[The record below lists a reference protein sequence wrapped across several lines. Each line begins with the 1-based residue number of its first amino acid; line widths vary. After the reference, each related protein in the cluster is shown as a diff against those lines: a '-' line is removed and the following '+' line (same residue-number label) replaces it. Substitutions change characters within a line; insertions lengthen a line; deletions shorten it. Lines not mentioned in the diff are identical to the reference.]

1 MPGSIVKAQIRRRI
15 WDALTRAGIAGFPG
29 AHGRTPTF
37 AAAGEA
43 VEHLRAHA
51 AWRQARRVLVLSEPV
66 LKAVR
71 RAVVADGKTLV
82 VPDLARTTGWIV
94 EIDPARMEP
103 AAALAVAASFDAAC
117 VELPAGVRC
126 LYGRQ
131 TEPVDLMVVG
141 AVCVDP
147 RGTRVGKGT
156 GEADI
161 VYALGRSRHFLGE
174 ETPVAVIV
182 HDMQVCEE
190 PGARES
196 TDLPIDLISTPRGI
210 QEVRGLHIRP
220 SYLDPV
226 VVTPERL
233 ALFPGLAGVLER
245 EGIAPP
251 VPQQPRSSQ
260 TPQSS
265 RTPRFPQIPQ
275 SSQAPRSPQA
285 PGPAEPP
292 PSTPS

>member
-1 MPGSIVKAQIRRRI
+1 MPGSIVKAQIRGRI
-15 WDALTRAGIAGFPG
+15 WDLLTRAGVAGFPG

-37 AAAGEA
+37 AAAAEA

-51 AWRQARRVLVLSEPV
+51 VWRQARRVLVLSEPV
-66 LKAVR
+66 LKPVR
-71 RAVVADGKTLV
+71 RAAVADGKTLV
-82 VPDLARTTGWIV
+82 VPDLGRTSGWIV
-94 EIDPARMEP
+94 EIDPTQMDPEQAIT
-103 AAALAVAASFDAAC
+103 VATSFESTRLD
-117 VELPAGVRC
+117 LPAGIRC

-131 TEPVDLMVVG
+131 TAPVDLMVVG

-161 VYALGRSRHFLGE
+161 VYALGRSRNFLSE

-210 QEVRGLHIRP
+210 QEVCGLHIRP
-220 SYLDPV
+220 SNLDPT

-233 ALFPGLAGVLER
+233 ALFPGLAGVLAR
-245 EGIAPP
+245 EGLAQNAAP
-251 VPQQPRSSQ
+251 
-260 TPQSS
+260 
-265 RTPRFPQIPQ
+265 
-275 SSQAPRSPQA
+275 SPSDTGA
-285 PGPAEPP
+285 
-292 PSTPS
+292 